1 MGRKWTSSEGSL
13 SRVQLHKET
22 EEGHN
27 NRAKG
32 TFVLTKGKIEKGYG
46 SK

>member
-1 MGRKWTSSEGSL
+1 MGRKWIGSEGSF

-27 NRAKG
+27 NR
-32 TFVLTKGKIEKGYG
+32 TKGKIEKGYG

>member
-1 MGRKWTSSEGSL
+1 MGRKWIGSEGSF

-27 NRAKG
+27 NRTKG
-32 TFVLTKGKIEKGYG
+32 IFVLTKGKIEKGYG